1 MGINQKAE
9 AVFSVRNICRIR
21 FLFCRGLAKLR
32 DYFLK
37 AASNSSLTF
46 YINFTC
52 MNVKSVTATP
62 KELLYVYVD
71 RFNFR
76 CFTRMD
82 YIHYNVDL
90 HAPVI

>member
-1 MGINQKAE
+1 MLKHYFQLVVLAGSPSQFAEVLIN
-9 AVFSVRNICRIR
+9 V
-21 FLFCRGLAKLR
+21 R

-37 AASNSSLTF
+37 AASNSALTF
-46 YINFTC
+46 YTNFTC
-52 MNVKSVTATP
+52 MNFKFLTAAP
-62 KELLYVYVD
+62 KELLYTYVD

-90 HAPVI
+90 HAQVI